1 MGKYGRLLL
10 HVAIIFLQVTAEHKV
25 VGIQREMNEA
35 RKNMN
40 AEIEKL
46 RKEVENVTESY
57 QVGSHVFY
65 ATPHFFSHFATYY
78 SVS

>member
-1 MGKYGRLLL
+1 M
-10 HVAIIFLQVTAEHKV
+10 

-35 RKNMN
+35 KKIMN
-40 AEIEKL
+40 AEIEKV